1 MGCVAFAALAC
12 AEELKAETNVETD
25 AKAKPFVSPF
35 MGGMYPGMGYGGYGM
50 GGGYGGAGYG
60 MGGMGM
66 GGIWQYAPYLF
77 AGYFDPYLFNAI
89 FTPNMMYGNTM
100 LLWALEH
107 LNHLGLTSS
116 VLKHDMDSFE
126 YESQ

>member
-1 MGCVAFAALAC
+1 MGRASRADMKTTTLVFVCVAFAALAC
-12 AEELKAETNVETD
+12 AEELKAETNV
-25 AKAKPFVSPF
+25 
-35 MGGMYPGMGYGGYGM
+35 
-50 GGGYGGAGYG
+50 GYG

-100 LLWALEH
+100 QALTGGKNLE
-107 LNHLGLTSS
+107 LDATMGASA
-116 VLKHDMDSFE
+116 
-126 YESQ
+126 

>member
-1 MGCVAFAALAC
+1 MGMKTTTLVFVCVAFAALAC

-35 MGGMYPGMGYGGYGM
+35 MGGMYPGMGGYGNGM
-50 GGGYGGAGYG
+50 GGYGGAGYG

-100 LLWALEH
+100 QALTGGKA
-107 LNHLGLTSS
+107 LGGLDGDASTP
-116 VLKHDMDSFE
+116 L
-126 YESQ
+126 